1 MPRTLK
7 FYGASDDL
15 FECEGTTGNEP
26 DEIGC
31 YDKPAAVVI
40 EAMGRVGLQVIAS
53 YDGAHE
59 NAVWAI
65 GIAPLDEDIQ
75 LPDWPME
82 WKLGVRGYS
91 TELTITVP
99 DDAVVRL
106 PKTA

>member
-15 FECEGTTGNEP
+15 FECEGTIGGEP
-26 DEIGC
+26 DEIATVDG
-31 YDKPAAVVI
+31 AVVI
-40 EAMGRVGLQVIAS
+40 EAMGGVGLQVTAR

-59 NAVWAI
+59 NGVWAI
-65 GIAPLDEDIQ
+65 GITPLDEDIP
-75 LPDWPME
+75 LPCWPME
-82 WKLGVRGYS
+82 WKLGGRGYS

-106 PKTA
+106 PETT